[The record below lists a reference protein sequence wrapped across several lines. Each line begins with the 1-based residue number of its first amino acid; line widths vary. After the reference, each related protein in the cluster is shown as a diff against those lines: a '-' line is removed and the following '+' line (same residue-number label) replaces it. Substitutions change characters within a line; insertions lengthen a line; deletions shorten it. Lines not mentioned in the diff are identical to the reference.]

1 MKCKSVVNNFAII
14 ISSLFLVI
22 YNFTFVEAKIML
34 HSFVESV
41 FITLKSKAGVHT
53 KKDDVIIAHW
63 MG

>member
-41 FITLKSKAGVHT
+41 FITFSL
-53 KKDDVIIAHW
+53 
-63 MG
+63 